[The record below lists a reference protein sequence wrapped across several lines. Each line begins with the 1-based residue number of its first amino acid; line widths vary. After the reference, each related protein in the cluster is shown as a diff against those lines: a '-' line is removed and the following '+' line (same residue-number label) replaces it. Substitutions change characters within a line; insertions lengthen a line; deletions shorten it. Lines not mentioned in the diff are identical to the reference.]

1 MNVIYTIIILPC
13 SKPTN
18 FLLSMGAHTLS
29 NDKKRKEEFHS
40 LQLFYPYCIIFFLV
54 EIRSS
59 RNDIAFFHK

>member
-1 MNVIYTIIILPC
+1 MNVNYTIALYQVRGRLI
-13 SKPTN
+13 SY
-18 FLLSMGAHTLS
+18 FLWGAHTLS
-29 NDKKRKEEFHS
+29 NDKKRNEEFHS

>member
-1 MNVIYTIIILPC
+1 MNVICNYHC
-13 SKPTN
+13 WGKFEADHFPT
-18 FLLSMGAHTLS
+18 FYGDSHLS

-40 LQLFYPYCIIFFLV
+40 LQLFYPYCFIFFLV